1 MWGIGDGIMALQFTE
16 AELGIFQETFSHFDT
31 DGDGLISTEELR
43 AAISSLEHNLMNLR
57 EMFQDKKLDEMIK
70 DADAD
75 GDGKV
80 SYEEFVRL
88 MAEK

>member
-1 MWGIGDGIMALQFTE
+1 MAHRFTE
-16 AELGIFQETFSHFDT
+16 AELGVFEETFSHFDT
-31 DGDGLISTEELR
+31 DSDGLISIEELGTVMR
-43 AAISSLEHNLMNLR
+43 SLEHILIHLR
-57 EMFQDKKLDEMIK
+57 ETFTDKKLDEMIK
-70 DADAD
+70 AVDAD